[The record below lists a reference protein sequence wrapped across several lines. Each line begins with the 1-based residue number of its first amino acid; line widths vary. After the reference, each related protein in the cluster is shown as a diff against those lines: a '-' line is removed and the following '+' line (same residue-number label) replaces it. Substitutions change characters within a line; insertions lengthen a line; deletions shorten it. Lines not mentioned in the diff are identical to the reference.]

1 MRAIHNADEK
11 VIRGMISTTP
21 YPMLSVEDNCDRM
34 SAKSHY
40 QLACEVRA
48 QFYAKDELHVY
59 NHTIPYPPGALVNDN
74 SGSEAIISI
83 ISMPCS
89 QPIY

>member
-1 MRAIHNADEK
+1 
-11 VIRGMISTTP
+11 
-21 YPMLSVEDNCDRM
+21 MLSVEDNCERM
-34 SAKSHY
+34 SAESHY
-40 QLACEVRA
+40 QLACKVRA

-59 NHTIPYPPGALVNDN
+59 NHTIPYPPGALANGT

-89 QPIY
+89 PPI